1 MFSISNI
8 LDEQQ
13 IISRREAADA
23 SEIDRIANMDPE
35 DMRAKLMTWATMG
48 FPTCYPILEIT
59 LHQPLQCLDG
69 VARSM
74 TEYVPYLTNKTV
86 EEHLALLQAKF
97 VDITAG
103 VTYTTNTIRIHVS
116 RNLAPT
122 PM

>member
-35 DMRAKLMTWATMG
+35 DMRAKLMTWATTG
-48 FPTCYPILEIT
+48 FPAGYPILEIT

-74 TEYVPYLTNKTV
+74 IEYVPYLTNKTV
-86 EEHLALLQAKF
+86 EQHLALLQAKF
-97 VDITAG
+97 IDITAG